1 MGLLS
6 FFGKK
11 EKNSMDA
18 NVEQST
24 VEQTPQET
32 SETVPVDREKVM
44 QVLNMLRPY
53 LQADG
58 GDAELVDITDDGVV
72 QLRLH
77 GACGSCPSST
87 YTLKMGI
94 EEQMRQY
101 VPGVKEVVSV

>member
-1 MGLLS
+1 
-6 FFGKK
+6 
-11 EKNSMDA
+11 MDA